1 MTLPINSF
9 DVFRRALEAHGLEV
23 QQDRGGKF
31 RARCPHRQDA
41 HASLVLWVDVGGRLC
56 FFDEADP
63 KGDKLAILEALGLSW
78 AELYPGVKS
87 HAEQRAPIRIK
98 RRSDVPAELGVQGY
112 RIAAQYDYRDELRRQ
127 LYQVVRYEASDRRKA
142 FRQQRPL
149 TDDENGDYVSTIG
162 GYNVPGGA
170 SLPPCRRVLYR
181 LPELLAAPITT
192 PVFIVEGEKDVET
205 LRRLGYVATTNPMGA
220 GKWAEVADH
229 AAEVLR
235 DREVIVIPDADDA
248 GRKHAIQVCRH
259 LAGCGIRV
267 RMLELPDL
275 PRKGDATDW
284 FELCGGT
291 LERFQELIAE
301 AGEYVDDTLID
312 AMGTRREVV
321 NERPLEQIGSSTLAR
336 LREVSG
342 TTEALYRRGG
352 ELCRIVR
359 DHEGRALIQVV
370 GIAELRYIVAR
381 TVHTGRLTPSGQF
394 VDVAPPRELLEYIL
408 AHPNPG
414 FPNLAMLSEV
424 PFVGPDGRVV
434 STEGYDEGTGV
445 YVALLPHLRD
455 LAVPESPSQADAASA
470 VARLRRVFEEF
481 PWQSPSDWANF
492 LALHFTLLLRVMFPT
507 VPEFMVA
514 AKTQGTGKTLA
525 LRLASLIVLGRE
537 PVIADV
543 PTDPTEFAKVV
554 GAFLRSGQRFVVFD
568 NAIRPIESA
577 TLAALLTSV
586 EFTFRILGKSETMTL
601 ANTVVIAFTGNNP
614 VVRSDLTR
622 RTVWCDLDA
631 KDPRPNLR
639 RFAVSDI
646 VAHVRENQCS
656 LLTDILIIYRAW
668 FAAGRPEAPG
678 VAAIGSFERWHRTV
692 AGILHFAGVPSFLAN
707 FEERSEGADDEVLSI
722 GAFVRACYD
731 RFGKTEWTANQLCQ
745 RLADSPEFFATLP
758 LDLQSRFDRGK
769 GTLARSI
776 GHLLR
781 QEQDR
786 HNANGLVVRRLGVNR
801 DKVQKYRVEPWQPN
815 VEPPRAPWALSHA
828 RAMALR

>member
-1 MTLPINSF
+1 MNTTNATSPF
-9 DVFRRALEAHGLEV
+9 DLLHRAVQAHGCDPEPE
-23 QQDRGGKF
+23 RGGKF
-31 RARCPHRQDA
+31 RARCIWRHDEHKSFVYWPDA
-41 HASLVLWVDVGGRLC
+41 NGRVV

-63 KGDKLAILEALGLSW
+63 KGDKLVILEALGLSW
-78 AELYPGVKS
+78 AELNPGIKS

-98 RRSDVPAELGVQGY
+98 RRFDVPAELGVQGY
-112 RIAAQYDYRDELRRQ
+112 RRISGYEYRDESGRL
-127 LYQVVRYEASDRRKA
+127 LFEVVRYECRDRRKA
-142 FRQQRPL
+142 FRQQRPAG
-149 TDDENGDYVSTIG
+149 DDENGDYVSTIG
-162 GYNVPGGA
+162 SFNVPGGA
-170 SLPPCRRVLYR
+170 SLAPCRRVLYR
-181 LPELLAAPITT
+181 LPELLAAPVTT
-192 PVFIVEGEKDVET
+192 LVFIVEGEKDVET
-205 LRRLGYVATTNPMGA
+205 LLRMGFAATTNPMGA
-220 GKWAEVADH
+220 GKWSEVADH

-235 DREVIVIPDADDA
+235 DREVIVLPDADDA
-248 GRKHAIQVCRH
+248 GRKHAVQVCRH
-259 LAGCGIRV
+259 LVGCGIRV

-275 PRKGDATDW
+275 SNKGDVTDW
-284 FELCGGT
+284 FDLYGGT
-291 LERFQELIAE
+291 RERFDELVTATQ
-301 AGEYVDDTLID
+301 EYVDDTLID
-312 AMGTRREVV
+312 ATGTRREVV
-321 NERPLEQIGSSTLAR
+321 NERPLDAIGSSVLVR

-342 TTEALYRRGG
+342 TSEALYRRGG

-359 DHEGRALIQVV
+359 DHEWRALIQVV

-455 LAVPESPSQADAASA
+455 LAVPESPSQADAALA

-492 LALHFTLLLRVMFPT
+492 LALLFTLLLRVMFPT
-507 VPEFMVA
+507 VPAFMVA

-543 PTDPTEFAKVV
+543 PTEPTEFAKVV

-656 LLTDILIIYRAW
+656 LLTDVLSIYRAW
-668 FAAGRPEAPG
+668 FAAGRPEAPN

-707 FEERSEGADDEVLSI
+707 FEERSEGADDEALSI

-731 RFGKTEWTANQLCQ
+731 RFAKTEWTANELCQ

-769 GTLARSI
+769 GTLAWSI
-776 GHLLR
+776 GRLLR

-786 HNANGLVVRRLGVNR
+786 HNANGLVIRRLGVNR

-815 VEPPRAPWALSHA
+815 VESPRTPS
-828 RAMALR
+828 RPSPEY